1 MIAII
6 YKINTGEILKNV
18 DMPEDFI
25 PYQVGEGE
33 AFLETQI
40 TIDDGIHYVDNDVV
54 LEKVIQPI
62 LLNKTT
68 INADGID
75 QLIFSNAPL
84 GFIKIDNLQ
93 TKETI
98 SGTIEDTDTFSTTI
112 PGIYKIKI
120 ISFPY
125 LDFEAT
131 IEAT

>member
-6 YKINTGEILKNV
+6 YKINTGEILRNV

-40 TIDDGIHYVDNDVV
+40 TINDGIHYVDNDVV

-62 LLNKTT
+62 LLNKIT

-75 QLIFSNAPL
+75 ELIFSNAPL
-84 GFIKIDNLQ
+84 GTIKIDNLQ

-98 SGTIEDTDTFSTTI
+98 SGTIEGTDTFSTTI
-112 PGIYKIKI
+112 PGTYKIKI

-131 IEAT
+131 IEAI

>member
-6 YKINTGEILKNV
+6 YKINTGEILRNV

-33 AFLETQI
+33 AFLETQV
-40 TIDDGIHYVDNDVV
+40 TINDGIHYVDNDVV

-68 INADGID
+68 INADGIEE
-75 QLIFSNAPL
+75 LIFSNVPL
-84 GFIKIDNLQ
+84 ASIKIDNLQ
-93 TKETI
+93 TKETL
-98 SGTIEDTDTFSTTI
+98 SGTIEGTDSFSTTI
-112 PGIYKIKI
+112 PGTYKIKI

-131 IEAT
+131 IEAV